1 MAQQI
6 IQPVRLAIS
15 PDQIILTVKS
25 MGKEQQEA
33 FIEDLP
39 AAVSPEYPESIREAR
54 EDYRE
59 GRVFS
64 HEEVFGE

>member
-1 MAQQI
+1 VVQQI
-6 IQPVRLAIS
+6 IQPAIS
-15 PDQIILTVKS
+15 PDQIILAVKS
-25 MGKEQQEA
+25 MGKEQQGA
-33 FIEDLP
+33 FIEDLL

-54 EDYRE
+54 EDYKA